1 MLIMIEEDLVLH
13 ESVLT
18 KLEADVGEV
27 VFAYL
32 LSTDPVEITELGF
45 QWQCGAAQLSSH

>member
-13 ESVLT
+13 QRVLT
-18 KLEADVGEV
+18 KLEADVAEV

-32 LSTDPVEITELGF
+32 LSTDPVETIEPGF
-45 QWQCGAAQLSSH
+45 QSECGLAQLSSH